1 MMKQWSIDRTK
12 DDYMFQHK
20 FETDSFWSLSYT
32 WLKEN
37 GIIFKIQN
45 MENYFIVF
53 KVQYK
58 HLIDAFQNILSNNNF
73 LTYNFDEAA
82 NIMSHVYWV
91 VINNENWDFST
102 CTCSIFQKNYFC
114 NHVTSVAVSLNL
126 TKIPPNCKNLVNIGE
141 KAKRG
146 RIPNALKGLQ
156 KQ

>member
-45 MENYFIVF
+45 MENCFIVS

-58 HLIDAFQNILSNNNF
+58 HLIDSFQNLLSNNNF

-91 VINNENWDFST
+91 VINNENWEFST

-114 NHVTSVAVSLNL
+114 THVTS
-126 TKIPPNCKNLVNIGE
+126 
-141 KAKRG
+141 
-146 RIPNALKGLQ
+146 
-156 KQ
+156 